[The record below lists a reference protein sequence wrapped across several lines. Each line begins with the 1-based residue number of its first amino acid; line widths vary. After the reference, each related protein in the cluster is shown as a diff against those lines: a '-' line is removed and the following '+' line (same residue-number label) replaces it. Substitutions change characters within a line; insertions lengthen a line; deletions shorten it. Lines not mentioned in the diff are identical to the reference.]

1 MDLGGDFLGVKFAHL
16 LAGVAGGVVRAV
28 ILKSKFIDGF
38 FSALTGSLTA
48 AYLTDPTFAFVTF
61 ISPALHTDRME
72 YASSFIVGL
81 TAMSICEGLMKKAR
95 AWSKKPTFP
104 GESQ

>member
-1 MDLGGDFLGVKFAHL
+1 MDFGGEFLGVKFAHL

-28 ILKSKFIDGF
+28 ILKSRFIDGF
-38 FSALTGSLTA
+38 FSALAGSLTA
-48 AYLTDPTFAFVTF
+48 AYLTDPTFALVKLL
-61 ISPALHTDRME
+61 SPALNTDRME

-95 AWSKKPTFP
+95 AWSKKPVLP